1 MVYALGVLLV
11 FQLGGEVLGRLLG
24 LPVPGP
30 VLGMVGLVVAFV
42 MVPGLGARVQP
53 TAQGLL
59 AHLSLLFVPA
69 GVGVVAQIGVLGAH
83 GGALLAA
90 LVISTVLAIAAGAL
104 TFVAVARLMGRRTNP
119 SGGGQM

>member
-1 MVYALGVLLV
+1 MLWASCWSFNWAVR
-11 FQLGGEVLGRLLG
+11 FLGGCWGCPCLGQFWVWLAWWWPLSWCRDLAHG
-24 LPVPGP
+24 C
-30 VLGMVGLVVAFV
+30 
-42 MVPGLGARVQP
+42 QP